1 VTRNDDHRSNAPWEG
16 SPAAVRR
23 LPARL
28 RRRAELTLPPAARP
42 VRIVAHAGS

>member
-1 VTRNDDHRSNAPWEG
+1 MTRNDDHRSNAPWKD

-42 VRIVAHAGS
+42 VGIVDRAGS